1 MTAKSAI
8 SIEVDVGSASSRGR
22 TPDQA
27 WLVRLRNADRTV
39 IIAIGLRRH
48 AADRLALQIDN
59 LLNPT
64 NPTPANPANPLTSI
78 GASRAA
84 VSGRRTRPT
93 IVASGE
99 GTTAVAPSR
108 RGHSG
113 FGRRGRRRNRSG
125 STNRV
130 SQADDHYERASSA
143 VVMNSMLS
151 SLN

>member
-64 NPTPANPANPLTSI
+64 NPTPANPSEPLDIYRSFEVRGGGAVRQKE
-78 GASRAA
+78 GAS
-84 VSGRRTRPT
+84 S
-93 IVASGE
+93 
-99 GTTAVAPSR
+99 
-108 RGHSG
+108 
-113 FGRRGRRRNRSG
+113 
-125 STNRV
+125 
-130 SQADDHYERASSA
+130 
-143 VVMNSMLS
+143 
-151 SLN
+151 